1 MIPYIRTNGLVESV
15 SRSVKMPYTKAVLN
29 IVILDL
35 YSGEIFG
42 PDHPV

>member
-1 MIPYIRTNGLVESV
+1 MIQYIRTHGLVESV

-35 YSGEIFG
+35 YFIEI
-42 PDHPV
+42 D